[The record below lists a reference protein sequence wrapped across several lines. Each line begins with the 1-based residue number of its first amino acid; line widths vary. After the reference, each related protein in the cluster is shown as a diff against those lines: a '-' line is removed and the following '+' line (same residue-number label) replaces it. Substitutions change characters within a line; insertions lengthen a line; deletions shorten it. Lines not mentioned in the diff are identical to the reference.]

1 MPIVEISVSE
11 GAFTSEQRTSLGKA
25 LNDKVT
31 EFYQNV
37 KGVKPN
43 VWVIVREVP
52 GDNWIIAGES
62 LTELRKRTQEK
73 K

>member
-11 GAFTSEQRTSLGKA
+11 GAFTPEQRTNLGKA
-25 LNDKVT
+25 INDKVT

-37 KGVKPN
+37 KGTKPPI
-43 VWVIVREVP
+43 WVVIREEP
-52 GDNWIIAGES
+52 ADNWIIEGES